1 MPGSPVQIG
10 PFLGGLNT
18 YSDETSVADNQLV
31 VCDNFELDLDGSL
44 VSRPPIVDRGVTFP
58 LGATGNLTLLGYYIA
73 TGNVPY
79 LLASDGLS
87 STYYFNGTSWLLIT
101 DTVAA
106 TSFAQ
111 FNGLAYLVAPIASA
125 NPGGSW
131 SPTAGFT
138 AEPNMPKG
146 NCIVSYRFRLWIAQG
161 KNAATN
167 ATRLYFSNV
176 LGNPSGFWPTTANFV
191 DIGSGDGQAIVQ
203 LAVYFNTLLIFRTNS
218 IYNYSYTSDPASG
231 AVSQVVQGV
240 GLQDDN
246 CLVAFESY
254 LYFMHN
260 DKAYEFINN
269 RASQVNPTVP
279 FEEGSHGTI
288 YVPYAVSVFNKR
300 IIFSF
305 YSRIYVFN
313 LNTRTWTT
321 WSSTAWGAVGKF
333 FEQPGSATSHAL
345 AITHSSNAVPT
356 GGTRTQKTLFI
367 TDDVTDEKE
376 SFVCTMQTK
385 NYSYE
390 ASSVYKRLFWWGMEA
405 KFRGT
410 VTAQVIPITLN
421 FGVTWG
427 QLYSAGKTWGQLLSN
442 TWGHPLSGSIAVVD
456 SESMA
461 GSGAVRVFTK
471 FPKSLR
477 FRQVAYSL
485 AFDTNGSTDNAPV
498 RLFQLQTYVAAKET
512 VVKKNS

>member
-31 VCDNFELDLDGSL
+31 VCENFELDLDGSL
-44 VSRPPIVDRGVTFP
+44 VSRPPIVDRNVSIN
-58 LGATGNLTLLGYYIA
+58 LGATGNLSLLGYFIA
-73 TGNVPY
+73 PGNVAY
-79 LLASDGLS
+79 LIASDGLNT
-87 STYYFNGTSWLLIT
+87 TYYFNGTSWLSIT
-101 DTVAA
+101 NTFAA
-106 TSFAQ
+106 TAFAQ
-111 FNGLAYLVAPIASA
+111 FNGLAYLVAPTSSA

-161 KNAATN
+161 KNATSN
-167 ATRLYFSNV
+167 ITRLYFSNV
-176 LGNPSGFWPTTANFV
+176 LGNPSGFWPSTANFV
-191 DIGSGDGQAIVQ
+191 DIGAGDGQAIVQ
-203 LAVYFNTLLIFRTNS
+203 LAVYFNTLLVFRTSS
-218 IYNYSYTSDPASG
+218 IYSYLYTSDPASG
-231 AVSQVVQGV
+231 NISQVIQGV
-240 GLQDDN
+240 GLQDTN

-269 RASQVNPTVP
+269 RATQINPTVP
-279 FEEGSHGTI
+279 FVEGSRGTV
-288 YVPYAVSVFNKR
+288 YQPYSVSTFNKR
-300 IIFSF
+300 VVFSF
-305 YSRIYVFN
+305 YSKLYVFN

-321 WSSTAWGAVGKF
+321 WNSTVWGPIGKF
-333 FEQPGSATSHAL
+333 YETPGSAATVAT
-345 AITHSSNAVPT
+345 AVTHSSSAVPA
-356 GGTRTQKTLFI
+356 GGTRKQKTLFI
-367 TDDVTDEKE
+367 TDTVTSETE
-376 SFVCTMQTK
+376 SMVCTMQTK

-390 ASSVYKRLFWWGMEA
+390 ASSVFKRLFWWGMEA
-405 KFRGT
+405 IFRGT
-410 VTAQVIPITLN
+410 VTAQAMPITLN
-421 FGVTWG
+421 YGVTWG
-427 QLYSAGKTWGQLLSN
+427 QLYAKSVTWGQLLSN

-471 FPKSLR
+471 FPPAGR
-477 FRQVAYSL
+477 FRQIAFSL
-485 AFDTNGSTDNAPV
+485 AFDTDGSINNAPV